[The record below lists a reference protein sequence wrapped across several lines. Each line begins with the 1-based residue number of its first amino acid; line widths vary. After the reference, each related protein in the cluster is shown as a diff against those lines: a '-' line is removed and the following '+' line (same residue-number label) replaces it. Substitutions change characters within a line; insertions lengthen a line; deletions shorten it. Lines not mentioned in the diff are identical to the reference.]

1 MAARQTTFTCACFY
15 VDNIFISKYKLH
27 VSYENKTQFISNY
40 AQILRKRGC
49 VTEDQFEAVV
59 TEIEAEIA
67 RRRSLGFESLR
78 REAEIR
84 ERFTPLHKEVYY
96 LKEDYL
102 DPDFLH
108 IVLQAKTATS
118 IQSVSHLMETLGEGL
133 FRLPVFTKQFCH
145 LLLDELDAIEKSDCP
160 KGRPNSMNKSG
171 ILLNEYGFDTYLL
184 GPLRQHYLAP
194 VTSLLFPNSGG
205 ICLDSHKA
213 FTVTYGS
220 GHDLD
225 LSCHFDNS
233 EVTLN
238 VALGYDGF
246 SGGHLVFGR
255 MKDELASQDS
265 LKTPLHVE
273 HRTGWGVLHRG
284 GHMHSAEKLL
294 GGKRCNLIMWMRSS
308 AVRNVTCPMCSQ
320 PPQLLPTPGADD
332 GFTIQDQGTQI
343 TVPRQRE
350 VDVCHAL

>member
-1 MAARQTTFTCACFY
+1 MQ
-15 VDNIFISKYKLH
+15 
-27 VSYENKTQFISNY
+27 
-40 AQILRKRGC
+40 
-49 VTEDQFEAVV
+49 
-59 TEIEAEIA
+59 
-67 RRRSLGFESLR
+67 
-78 REAEIR
+78 
-84 ERFTPLHKEVYY
+84 
-96 LKEDYL
+96 
-102 DPDFLH
+102 
-108 IVLQAKTATS
+108 
-118 IQSVSHLMETLGEGL
+118 
-133 FRLPVFTKQFCH
+133 
-145 LLLDELDAIEKSDCP
+145 
-160 KGRPNSMNKSG
+160 

-184 GPLRQHYLAP
+184 GPLRQQYLAP

-294 GGKRCNLIMWMRSS
+294 GGKRYNLIMWMRSS
-308 AVRNVTCPMCSQ
+308 AVRNVTCPMCNQ